1 MTISSINS
9 IFLSYWCKR
18 GFIYVWV
25 EALCP
30 MLDERELSQQSIVK
44 TTHFFSFTELFG
56 RNTQFSVCLRNT
68 LLFKWLRWFLVILH
82 SEFDL
87 THCRWACFALR
98 NMPDRKTIPSQ
109 RWLGLAS
116 FATRYM
122 PNGTRTSHFWRYDG
136 AKCYFRCLSR
146 AKFQH
151 NFLTKKLDEW
161 NPSQLSWPT
170 SPPCA
175 RWGYTRR
182 GRAVWWAFGLAGCR
196 ARYRWVCRW

>member
-25 EALCP
+25 EALCT

-44 TTHFFSFTELFG
+44 TTHFFSFTEPFG
-56 RNTQFSVCLRNT
+56 RNTQFSVCFRNT

-87 THCRWACFALR
+87 THCRWACFAMR

-122 PNGTRTSHFWRYDG
+122 PNAPVTTPHPSSQTPKPPSISPENPTQVFHQ
-136 AKCYFRCLSR
+136 KS
-146 AKFQH
+146 QH
-151 NFLTKKLDEW
+151 ARLAV
-161 NPSQLSWPT
+161 PT
-170 SPPCA
+170 E
-175 RWGYTRR
+175 RMMD
-182 GRAVWWAFGLAGCR
+182 FN
-196 ARYRWVCRW
+196 

>member
-1 MTISSINS
+1 MDESERNLGRRS
-9 IFLSYWCKR
+9 LR
-18 GFIYVWV
+18 RHQV

-98 NMPDRKTIPSQ
+98 NMSDRKTIPSQ

-122 PNGTRTSHFWRYDG
+122 PNGTRTSHFWCYDG
-136 AKCYFRCLSR
+136 AKMTFSLSISRKIPTQLFNQKTGRMEPVATLLAYFTTLRPLRIYTPWAGGVVS
-146 AKFQH
+146 F
-151 NFLTKKLDEW
+151 
-161 NPSQLSWPT
+161 WP
-170 SPPCA
+170 
-175 RWGYTRR
+175 
-182 GRAVWWAFGLAGCR
+182 CR
-196 ARYRWVCRW
+196 L